1 MSSLK
6 LKNIALDLNKDS
18 EDDKDEKKDSS
29 DVLNLLP
36 LEKLNLGQRKKLL
49 VLCLGGLLVDR
60 IRVLRGGGDATR
72 ITRPPDAFVGNFK
85 STYQLSLI
93 ILFFS
98 LNTYS
103 YESYHTVYKRPFC
116 DEFLRFCVQRFEV
129 ALWSGAL
136 E

>member
-6 LKNIALDLNKDS
+6 LKNIALDLNEDS

-36 LEKLNLGQRKKLL
+36 FEKLNLGQRKKLL

-60 IRVLRGGGDATR
+60 IRLLRGGGGATR

-85 STYQLSLI
+85 STYQLIYHYLQTF
-93 ILFFS
+93 FFS
-98 LNTYS
+98 
-103 YESYHTVYKRPFC
+103 P
-116 DEFLRFCVQRFEV
+116 
-129 ALWSGAL
+129 
-136 E
+136 